1 MKKIVVRSV
10 LALVVILVVGVGCLY
25 FYRNSLIRSRVEAQ
39 ANTSLGVPTTLGS
52 ANLGLFGGTLSLGDL
67 KIGSPKGYQAPQMFT
82 LGELGLGVNYGD
94 LRKDPIRVKNITI
107 DKPKAVLEYV
117 DGKFNFQALMDQ
129 MGTSSEKKDPG
140 DTQKLIIDELT
151 VKDAA
156 VEVRAPMLGQ
166 PLTINVPTVTLKNI
180 GNGEGAQNGAAI
192 KDVIGATM
200 SALAASAANSDQLKN
215 LDVLKGALQA
225 QAQQVMGRVQKEL
238 GQQVQGITGNL
249 SNEINKTLGG
259 TGVDVNKAIQGAT
272 GGKDPAKA
280 VQDGLGGL
288 LGGDKKDKE
297 KKK

>member
-1 MKKIVVRSV
+1 VIVMKKLVVRVV
-10 LALVVILVVGVGCLY
+10 LALVLILVVGLGALY
-25 FYRNSLIRSRVEAQ
+25 FYRNSLIRSQVEKQ
-39 ANTSLGVPTTLGS
+39 ANTSLGVTTTLGS

-94 LRKDPIRVKNITI
+94 LRKDPVRVRNITI

-129 MGTSSEKKDPG
+129 MGTSSDKKDSG
-140 DTQKLIIDELT
+140 ETQKLIIDELT

-156 VEVRAPMLGQ
+156 VEVRAPMLAK
-166 PLTINVPTVTLKNI
+166 PITVTVPTVWLKNI

-200 SALAASAANSDQLKN
+200 SALAASAANSPELRN
-215 LDVLKGALQA
+215 LDIKGALQS
-225 QAQQVMGRVQKEL
+225 QAQQVMGKVQKEL
-238 GQQVQGITGNL
+238 GQQLQAITGNL
-249 SNEINKTLGG
+249 SNEVGKALGG
-259 TGVDVNKAIQGAT
+259 TGADKTI

-280 VQDGLGGL
+280 VEEGLGGL
-288 LGGDKKDKE
+288 LGGEKKQKDKDKK
-297 KKK
+297 

>member
-1 MKKIVVRSV
+1 MKKIVLRVV
-10 LALVVILVVGVGCLY
+10 LALVLILVVAVGGLY
-25 FYRNSLIRSRVEAQ
+25 FYRNSLIRSQVEKQ
-39 ANTSLGVPTTLGS
+39 ATTSLGVPTTLGS

-67 KIGSPKGYQAPQMFT
+67 KISSPKGYQAPQMFT
-82 LGELGLGVNYGD
+82 LGEFGLGVNYSD

-129 MGTSSEKKDPG
+129 MTPSDKKDSG
-140 DTQKLIIDELT
+140 ETQKLIIDELT

-156 VEVRAPMLGQ
+156 VEVRAPMLGS
-166 PLTINVPTVTLKNI
+166 PITVNVPTVSLKNV

-192 KDVIGATM
+192 KDVVGATM
-200 SALAASAANSDQLKN
+200 SALAASAANSPQLQN
-215 LDVLKGALQA
+215 LDVLKGALQK
-225 QAQQVMGRVQKEL
+225 QAQEVMGKVQKEL
-238 GQQVQGITGNL
+238 GTQIQAITGNVSDQL
-249 SNEINKTLGG
+249 NKTLGG

-288 LGGDKKDKE
+288 LGGDKKKEKE
-297 KKK
+297 KK

>member
-1 MKKIVVRSV
+1 MKKIVLRVV
-10 LALVVILVVGVGCLY
+10 LALVLILVVAVGGLY
-25 FYRNSLIRSRVEAQ
+25 FYRNSLIRSQVEKQ
-39 ANTSLGVPTTLGS
+39 ATTSLGVPTTLGS

-67 KIGSPKGYQAPQMFT
+67 KISSPKGYQAPQMFT
-82 LGELGLGVNYGD
+82 LGELGLGVNYSD

-129 MGTSSEKKDPG
+129 MTPSDKKDSG
-140 DTQKLIIDELT
+140 ETQKLIIDELT

-156 VEVRAPMLGQ
+156 VEVRAPMLGS
-166 PLTINVPTVTLKNI
+166 PITVNVPTVSLKNV

-192 KDVIGATM
+192 KDVVGATM
-200 SALAASAANSDQLKN
+200 SALAASAANSPQLQN
-215 LDVLKGALQA
+215 LDVLKGALQK
-225 QAQQVMGRVQKEL
+225 QAQEVMGKVQKEL
-238 GQQVQGITGNL
+238 GTQIQAITGNVSDQL
-249 SNEINKTLGG
+249 NKTLGG

-288 LGGDKKDKE
+288 LGGDKKKEKE
-297 KKK
+297 KK